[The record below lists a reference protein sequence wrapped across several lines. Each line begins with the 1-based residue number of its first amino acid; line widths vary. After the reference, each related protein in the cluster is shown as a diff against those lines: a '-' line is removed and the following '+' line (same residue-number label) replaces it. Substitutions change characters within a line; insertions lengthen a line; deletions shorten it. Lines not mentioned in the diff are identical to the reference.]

1 MALFGNEEKKLA
13 KEQAKLDAQ
22 AAKELKILQKYGVD
36 SLRDPRDIASVKK
49 IASELMGTAL
59 SEAGLKFSMK
69 GPDITIPIS
78 YQRAIME
85 QNFIIIRQLDEL
97 ITVLKHES

>member
-22 AAKELKILQKYGVD
+22 AEKELKILQKFGVAG
-36 SLRDPRDIASVKK
+36 LRNPEDIASVKK
-49 IASELMGTAL
+49 IAQEMAGTGLMEFG
-59 SEAGLKFSMK
+59 MK
-69 GPDITIPIS
+69 MKNPEVMVPVS
-78 YQRAIME
+78 YQRAMVE

-97 ITVLKHES
+97 LTVLKHES

>member
-22 AAKELKILQKYGVD
+22 AEKELKILQKFGVAG
-36 SLRDPRDIASVKK
+36 LRNPEDIASVKK
-49 IASELMGTAL
+49 IAQEMAGTGLMEFG
-59 SEAGLKFSMK
+59 MK
-69 GPDITIPIS
+69 MKNPEVMVPVS
-78 YQRAIME
+78 YQRAMVE

-97 ITVLKHES
+97 LTVLKHEG

>member
-22 AAKELKILQKYGVD
+22 MEKEMKILRKFGVEG
-36 SLRDPRDIASVKK
+36 LKNPADIASVRK
-49 IASELMGTAL
+49 IAQEIAGSGLTEV
-59 SEAGLKFSMK
+59 GLKLSMK
-69 GPDITIPIS
+69 NPEVMLPIS

-85 QNFIIIRQLDEL
+85 QNFIMIRQLDEL
-97 ITVLKHES
+97 ISIMKEK

>member
-22 AAKELKILQKYGVD
+22 AEKELKILQKFGV
-36 SLRDPRDIASVKK
+36 SGLRNPEDIASVKK
-49 IASELMGTAL
+49 IAQEMAGTGLMEFG
-59 SEAGLKFSMK
+59 MK
-69 GPDITIPIS
+69 MKNPEVMVPVS
-78 YQRAIME
+78 YQRAMVE

-97 ITVLKHES
+97 LTVLKHES